1 MKRFEGVPQFD
12 WLDDLEK
19 KLYTT
24 SKLGSETQKAVS
36 FQHNQYLTGIDKW
49 YKPIFEAIVA
59 KKVIEI
65 NYHHSVK
72 MSEQLW

>member
-36 FQHNQYLTGIDKW
+36 FQHNQYLTGIDNGTSPYSK
-49 YKPIFEAIVA
+49 
-59 KKVIEI
+59 
-65 NYHHSVK
+65 
-72 MSEQLW
+72 LL

>member
-49 YKPIFEAIVA
+49 YKPYS
-59 KKVIEI
+59 K
-65 NYHHSVK
+65 
-72 MSEQLW
+72 LL

>member
-24 SKLGSETQKAVS
+24 SKLGGSETQKGSQFPA
-36 FQHNQYLTGIDKW
+36 
-49 YKPIFEAIVA
+49 
-59 KKVIEI
+59 
-65 NYHHSVK
+65 
-72 MSEQLW
+72 